1 MAQDLIK
8 AGGDEAAQLHAR
20 VASLYA
26 GIDRDERNRCDTLPA
41 KIDGDTRKQLQDYRR
56 NLHGRLQPISNS
68 MNDREKASSAIAL
81 FLGGYLNARTSD
93 PGGTTRAYVAVL
105 MDQPLFA
112 IMEGLDDFRRG
123 RVFDIGREGERIP
136 FTLDHAPS
144 APRVLDQV
152 KKRAGVIQEECYKVK
167 RLLLVDRVAE
177 PEVSDAERNRVAVH
191 MRTLA
196 DTLAMKSAAIRGDE
210 MKKARDEAGAARD
223 RAARIIRDARGR
235 RADADFA
242 SQVEQANG

>member
-1 MAQDLIK
+1 MAQELIK
-8 AGGDEAAQLHAR
+8 AGGEEAAQLHAR

-26 GIDRDERNRCDTLPA
+26 AIDRDERNRCDTLPA

-56 NLHGRLQPISNS
+56 NLHGRLQPINNS

-93 PGGTTRAYVAVL
+93 PGGTTRAYTAVL

-112 IMEGLDDFRRG
+112 IMEALNDFRSG
-123 RVFDIGREGERIP
+123 RVFDIGRDGERIP

-152 KKRAGVIQEECYKVK
+152 KKRAADVQEESHKVK
-167 RLLLVDRVAE
+167 RLLLVDRVSE
-177 PEVSDAERNRVAVH
+177 PEVSDAERERVAAH
-191 MRTLA
+191 MRQLA
-196 DTLAMKSAAIRGDE
+196 DGLAMRSAAIRVDE
-210 MKKARDEAGAARD
+210 MKKARDEADAARD
-223 RAARIIRDARGR
+223 RAARIIQDARR
-235 RADADFA
+235 RRDDADF
-242 SQVEQANG
+242 SSLVEQANG